1 MLIVALFLLVCNYVI
16 FVHAVKCVG
25 CTGLKCMTKACEGD
39 ICVSSF
45 YAPKWNEVT
54 WSKSRAVY
62 GCLSGNMTTSAFR
75 DHCETTTDELG
86 RTVYSCVCQTPLC
99 NGRLATKLPREE
111 IDYVEC
117 NCEGRHCEHPTC
129 TGRSCTYVVNHLTMQ
144 TERGCSNLS
153 IPILDRRVSG
163 SFCSIP
169 PLTGSLHTNVART
182 GDDLLQIELCM
193 CQTPYCNRD
202 RPLIHVP
209 KEMKCAEKI
218 RGTFYGQKSNI
229 AAEPSEFTVNGCISF
244 ANGTRL
250 NEEFEPSGCAYF
262 SSHGLRIRSCF
273 ETSDSTAIN
282 RARETRES
290 HSETHDLILRN
301 FSGEMYFVF
310 LLLLVVTVR
319 CEEIED
325 ELVELLQHNGGYL
338 IKPLSGEKP
347 HKVIRKIDA
356 LAWSRKFPN
365 KKGVAMGKRYIA
377 VSFESPKGEKARFY
391 VFFVQEDELD
401 DAVISVQVGTR
412 KPLDEKIE
420 KLFND
425 LKAITSDEDE

>member
-1 MLIVALFLLVCNYVI
+1 MLIVLFFLCNYVVV
-16 FVHAVKCVG
+16 VHAVKCVG

-62 GCLSGNMTTSAFR
+62 GCLSGNMTNSAFR
-75 DHCETTTDELG
+75 DHCDTTTDELG

-111 IDYVEC
+111 IEYVEC

-163 SFCSIP
+163 SVCSIP

-182 GDDLLQIELCM
+182 GDDLLHTESCICS
-193 CQTPYCNRD
+193 TAYCNRD

-218 RGTFYGQKSNI
+218 RGTFYGHKMTSTRSRDCPGEFCFSNDLKSNI

-262 SSHGLRIRSCF
+262 SSHGIRIRSCF
-273 ETSDSTAIN
+273 ETSDTTAIS
-282 RARETRES
+282 RARNSR
-290 HSETHDLILRN
+290 
-301 FSGEMYFVF
+301 
-310 LLLLVVTVR
+310 VVR
-319 CEEIED
+319 
-325 ELVELLQHNGGYL
+325 
-338 IKPLSGEKP
+338 SM
-347 HKVIRKIDA
+347 
-356 LAWSRKFPN
+356 SS
-365 KKGVAMGKRYIA
+365 A
-377 VSFESPKGEKARFY
+377 VHVLMK
-391 VFFVQEDELD
+391 
-401 DAVISVQVGTR
+401 
-412 KPLDEKIE
+412 
-420 KLFND
+420 
-425 LKAITSDEDE
+425 

>member
-39 ICVSSF
+39 ICVS
-45 YAPKWNEVT
+45 
-54 WSKSRAVY
+54 
-62 GCLSGNMTTSAFR
+62 
-75 DHCETTTDELG
+75 
-86 RTVYSCVCQTPLC
+86 TVYSCVCQTPLC

-273 ETSDSTAIN
+273 ETS
-282 RARETRES
+282 ETRES